1 MTRAELVQIIKAT
14 RPADLLGAVALFA
27 AFFAAFIFTGV

>member
-27 AFFAAFIFTGV
+27 ALFAALIFTGV